1 MNLIELIEKRRIRI
15 ALTPEYEGGWHADIY
30 GDEDTY
36 CHSGYGGSVEE
47 AIRDALSNE
56 DD

>member
-1 MNLIELIEKRRIRI
+1 MNLIKLIEKRRI

-36 CHSGYGGSVEE
+36 CQSGYGDSVEE